1 MGCAAEESGQVLAR
15 LHVRAETAEEAEAG
29 VFLMKYMLDT
39 NICIYL
45 IKQKPE
51 KVLRQFKAHSV
62 GDIGISSITLAEL
75 RFGVEKSRQV
85 ERNRQ
90 ALDEFILPLEIADFD
105 EKAAENYGK
114 VRSSLEKEGKPI
126 GSMDMLIGAHALSLG
141 VTLVTNNTGEF
152 KQVKNLK
159 IADWSR

>member
-1 MGCAAEESGQVLAR
+1 
-15 LHVRAETAEEAEAG
+15 
-29 VFLMKYMLDT
+29 MKYMLDT

-51 KVLRQFKAHSV
+51 KLLRHFKTHSV
-62 GDIGISSITLAEL
+62 GDIGISSITVAEL
-75 RFGVEKSRQV
+75 RFGVEKSEQV
-85 ERNRQ
+85 EKNRQ

-105 EKAAENYGK
+105 EKAAESYGK
-114 VRSSLEKEGKPI
+114 VRTLLERTGKPI

-141 VTLVTNNTGEF
+141 VTLVTNNTSEF
-152 KQVKNLK
+152 KQIKNLK